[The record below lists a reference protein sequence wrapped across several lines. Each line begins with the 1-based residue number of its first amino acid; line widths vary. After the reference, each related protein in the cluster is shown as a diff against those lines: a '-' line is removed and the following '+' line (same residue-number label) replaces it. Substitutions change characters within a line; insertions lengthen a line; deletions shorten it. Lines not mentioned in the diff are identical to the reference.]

1 MVNYYY
7 WKAPIAPDN
16 IAQGPERLHMSRLYM
31 AVRQVA
37 AVLLSDEAQLHQQKN
52 LSRNAGDKNSN
63 ACFTR

>member
-31 AVRQVA
+31 AIRQVA
-37 AVLLSDEAQLHQQKN
+37 AIVLSDEAQLHKQKN
-52 LSRNAGDKNSN
+52 LSDTAGNKS
-63 ACFTR
+63 